1 MMRKEEEEE
10 EEAELRGGPYLGE
23 ISALALL
30 PASPSPLLL
39 AGSGSE
45 LLLYDLRSGLLHA
58 SFPVFRGVRLHG
70 IRVHADHHVCVFGEA
85 RLKLFL
91 FRAHALDL
99 QPLPQPPPFDRWVL
113 DARFLPA
120 DRLLAVGLADNSL
133 ALLHL
138 PSASLLARLRSPH
151 RSLLYSMALHGHSL
165 PSLRVAAG
173 TVLNQIVLWRLQP
186 QPDHPAALTLALLTA
201 HQGSIFSLAWAH
213 DASKLISASDDRR

>member
-1 MMRKEEEEE
+1 MMREA
-10 EEAELRGGPYLGE
+10 EAELRGGPYLGE
-23 ISALALL
+23 VSALALL

-45 LLLYDLRSGLLHA
+45 LLLYDLRSGLLRA
-58 SFPVFRGVRLHG
+58 SFPLFRGVRVHG
-70 IRVHADHHVCVFGEA
+70 VRVHADHHVCVFGEA

-91 FRAHALDL
+91 FRARAPAPADHL
-99 QPLPQPPPFDRWVL
+99 QPLPQPPPFDHWVL
-113 DARFLPA
+113 DARFLPS

-173 TVLNQIVLWRLQP
+173 TILNQIVLWRLQP
-186 QPDHPAALTLALLTA
+186 QPHHPATLTLALLTA
-201 HQGSIFSLAWAH
+201 HHGSIFSLAWSH
-213 DASKLISASDDRR
+213 DATKLISASDDRR